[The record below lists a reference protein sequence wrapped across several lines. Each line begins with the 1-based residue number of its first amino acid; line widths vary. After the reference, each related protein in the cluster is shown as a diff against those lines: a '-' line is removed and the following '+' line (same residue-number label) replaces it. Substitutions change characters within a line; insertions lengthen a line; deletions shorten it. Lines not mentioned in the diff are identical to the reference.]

1 MLLNW
6 TYAVLLK
13 HTDYN
18 CKRRHGNLRDGAF
31 FICIDAYKPNASF
44 TLSTESSFSH
54 VNSSTDIVLSPLY
67 FE

>member
-31 FICIDAYKPNASF
+31 FIVCLDTYKPNASF
-44 TLSTESSFSH
+44 TLST
-54 VNSSTDIVLSPLY
+54 
-67 FE
+67 